1 MLLFSKFDRIL
12 FKHPSNAFNTMK
24 TKEICQITKKEL
36 PIDKLVHTRAIRKE
50 IIDNL
55 KKMNPSWNGE
65 GYVSEV
71 KLNEARNEYM
81 KKLLEDDKGEMNK
94 LDEEVLNSLQND
106 ATITKNIDSE
116 LAEHLTPGQ
125 RIADKVASFG
135 GSWTFIILFLL
146 IIILWIL
153 GNIYLLSK
161 KPFDPYPFILLN
173 LVLSC
178 VAALQAPVIMMSQN
192 RQEAK
197 DRIRS
202 QNDYKVN
209 MKAELEIR
217 QLHEKMDHLLLQQ
230 HQRLFEI
237 QEMQMEMLEDILKKV
252 SVPSPGK

>member
-1 MLLFSKFDRIL
+1 
-12 FKHPSNAFNTMK
+12 MK
-24 TKEICQITKKEL
+24 TTDICQITKKEL
-36 PIDKLVHTRAIRKE
+36 PIDKLAHTGAIRKE
-50 IIDNL
+50 IINYL

-65 GYVSEV
+65 GYISED
-71 KLNEARNEYM
+71 KLKEARNEYL
-81 KKLLEDDKGEMNK
+81 KKLLQDDKGEMNQ
-94 LDEEVLNSLQND
+94 LDEEVLNSLQNE
-106 ATITKNIDSE
+106 ATITRDINSE
-116 LAEHLTPGQ
+116 ITERLTTGQ

-135 GSWTFIILFLL
+135 GSWSFIIMFLL
-146 IIILWIL
+146 IIIIWIL
-153 GNIYLLSK
+153 GNIYLLTK

-217 QLHEKMDHLLLQQ
+217 QLHQKMDHLLLQQ

-237 QEMQMEMLEDILKKV
+237 QEMQMEILEEILKKV
-252 SVPSPGK
+252 SVQIPENNK